1 MRLSFTDLFA
11 LVALLLWPAIPLF
24 WIPVH
29 CLPRFF
35 RRLGFFTYI
44 LPFITWLPVA
54 LFTFELRDIL
64 LSYRIA
70 LPAIVH
76 VVGAL
81 LLILGAAL
89 QTWTIVLLTLPGIMG
104 MPEVTR
110 VVPGRLVT
118 TGPFAVI
125 RHPTYLSHTL
135 MLLGLFLWTGVTALG
150 AVALFDALAVN
161 SAVIPLEEREL
172 SERFGNEYEEYLRK
186 VPSRF
191 LPLHCPWR
199 TASIRRE

>member
-1 MRLSFTDLFA
+1 MERSFTDLIA
-11 LVALLLWPAIPLF
+11 LAALLLWPAIPLF

-29 CLPRFF
+29 CLPRLF

-54 LFTFELRDIL
+54 LITLGFRENL
-64 LSYRIA
+64 LSHLIA
-70 LPAIVH
+70 LPVVLEA
-76 VVGAL
+76 VGAL
-81 LLILGAAL
+81 IFLLGAGL
-89 QTWTIVLLTLPGIMG
+89 QAWTLVLLSLPGIMG

-110 VVPGRLVT
+110 TVPGRLVT
-118 TGPFAVI
+118 TGPFSVI

-150 AVALFDALAVN
+150 VVAVVDVLAVTG
-161 SAVIPLEEREL
+161 AVIPLEEREL
-172 SERFGNEYEEYLRK
+172 SERFGKEYEEYRRK

-191 LPLHCPWR
+191 LPLL
-199 TASIRRE
+199 RR